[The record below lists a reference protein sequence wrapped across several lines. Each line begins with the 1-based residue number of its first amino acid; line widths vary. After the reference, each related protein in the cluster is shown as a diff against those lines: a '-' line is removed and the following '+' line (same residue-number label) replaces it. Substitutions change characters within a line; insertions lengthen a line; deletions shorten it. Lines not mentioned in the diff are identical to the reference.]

1 MLLFFYR
8 GVVPRSPDLQAVTRS
23 SGEEWVDEKDEQK
36 KIIGRRIRRP
46 RHFITLL
53 LRRQLALG
61 DLILDSGAPRLVLF
75 GVKSDSGLDEKREW
89 RTVTGSQEVD
99 LVYIKSLTI
108 EGQTIWRGDA
118 VAIPSRAGSNWP
130 AAAQFVQGDICL

>member
-1 MLLFFYR
+1 MNT
-8 GVVPRSPDLQAVTRS
+8 VTVMIRSRLDGKYPYLPAV
-23 SGEEWVDEKDEQK
+23 
-36 KIIGRRIRRP
+36 
-46 RHFITLL
+46 
-53 LRRQLALG
+53 
-61 DLILDSGAPRLVLF
+61 VLF

-99 LVYIKSLTI
+99 LVYIKSQTI

-118 VAIPSRAGSNWP
+118 VAILSRAGSNWP